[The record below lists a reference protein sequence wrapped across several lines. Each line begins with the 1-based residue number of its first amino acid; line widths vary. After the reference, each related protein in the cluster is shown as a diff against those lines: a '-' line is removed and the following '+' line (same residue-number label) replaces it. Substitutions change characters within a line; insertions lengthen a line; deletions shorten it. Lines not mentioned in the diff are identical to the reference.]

1 MPRSWTS
8 LAENSDLYEV
18 QDFESAAYQLMA
30 AQVLY
35 EFENPQ
41 RVAYTLIIRYRNEFK
56 EAFRLFGM
64 DLVFDD
70 AARYVAAVPD
80 RGNRRSVLPLAESQ
94 LVLVLRKLYH
104 ELASRGALEEGAIAI
119 VTIDELLSA
128 FQAATRRDLPATGRE
143 IAALIDQMHR
153 FGIAKQVKCEDE
165 GVQPFD
171 VAILP
176 GIQTLVNEATLMKL
190 SEHYVAAASLA
201 SIKGASTQAV
211 SKDMDPPYV
220 SGSTANADELES

>member
-8 LAENSDLYEV
+8 LAESSDLYEE
-18 QDFESAAYQLMA
+18 QAFESAAYQLMA

-35 EFENPQ
+35 EFENTQ
-41 RVAYTLIIRYRNEFK
+41 RVAYALIIRYRSEFK

-70 AARYVAAVPD
+70 AARYIAAVPD
-80 RGNRRSVLPLAESQ
+80 RGNRRSVLPLAETQ

-104 ELASRGALEEGAIAI
+104 EQATRGALEEGAIAI
-119 VTIDELLSA
+119 VTIDELRAA
-128 FQAATRRDLPATGRE
+128 FQAATRRELPVTARE
-143 IAALIDQMHR
+143 IAALIDQMQR

-165 GVQPFD
+165 GLQPFD

-190 SEHYVAAASLA
+190 SEHYAAAASLA
-201 SIKGASTQAV
+201 SIKVTAKQTD
-211 SKDMDPPYV
+211 SKDEDCMDAPD
-220 SGSTANADELES
+220 GAANGKES

>member
-8 LAENSDLYEV
+8 LAETSDLYEE
-18 QDFESAAYQLMA
+18 QDFESAAYHLMA

-35 EFENPQ
+35 EFETPQ
-41 RVAYTLIIRYRNEFK
+41 RVAYALVTRYRTEFR

-80 RGNRRSVLPLAESQ
+80 RANRRSVLSLVETQ

-104 ELASRGALEEGAIAI
+104 EQASHGALEEGSIAI
-119 VTIDELLSA
+119 VTIDELRSA
-128 FQAATRRDLPATGRE
+128 FQAATRRELPATARE
-143 IAALIDQMHR
+143 IAALVDQMQR
-153 FGIAKQVKCEDE
+153 FGIAKQVKWEDD

-190 SEHYVAAASLA
+190 SEHHAAAASLA
-201 SIKGASTQAV
+201 SIKAASKQADP
-211 SKDMDPPYV
+211 KDDDP
-220 SGSTANADELES
+220 TEALDAIAK

>member
-8 LAENSDLYEV
+8 LAESSDLYEE

-35 EFENPQ
+35 EFENTQ
-41 RVAYTLIIRYRNEFK
+41 RVAYALITRYRNEFR
-56 EAFRLFGM
+56 EAFRLFGL
-64 DLVFDD
+64 DLIFDD

-80 RGNRRSVLPLAESQ
+80 RGNRRAVLPLAETQ

-104 ELASRGALEEGAIAI
+104 EQAGRGALEEGALAI
-119 VTIDELLSA
+119 VTIDELRAA
-128 FQAATRRDLPATGRE
+128 FLAATRRELPATARE
-143 IAALIDQMHR
+143 IAALIDQMQR
-153 FGIAKQVKCEDE
+153 FGIAKQAQCEDE

-190 SEHYVAAASLA
+190 SEHYAAAASLA
-201 SIKGASTQAV
+201 SIRAATQQADAKEVGSIDLSEGV
-211 SKDMDPPYV
+211 S
-220 SGSTANADELES
+220 SREES

>member
-8 LAENSDLYEV
+8 LAESSDLYEE

-35 EFENPQ
+35 EFENTQ
-41 RVAYTLIIRYRNEFK
+41 RVAYSLIVRYRNEFR
-56 EAFRLFGM
+56 EAFRLFGL

-80 RGNRRSVLPLAESQ
+80 RGNRRSVLPLAETQ

-104 ELASRGALEEGAIAI
+104 EQASRGALEDGAMAI
-119 VTIDELLSA
+119 VTIDELRSA
-128 FQAATRRDLPATGRE
+128 FQAATRRELPATGRE
-143 IAALIDQMHR
+143 IAALIDQMQR
-153 FGIAKQVKCEDE
+153 FGIAKQVRCEDE

-190 SEHYVAAASLA
+190 SEHYAAAASLA
-201 SIKGASTQAV
+201 SIKIAAKQADSKGEVGADAL
-211 SKDMDPPYV
+211 DGD
-220 SGSTANADELES
+220 ANGEET

>member
-1 MPRSWTS
+1 MPRNWTS
-8 LAENSDLYEV
+8 LAENSELYEEW
-18 QDFESAAYQLMA
+18 DFESAAYQLIA
-30 AQVLY
+30 SQVLY

-41 RVAYTLIIRYRNEFK
+41 RVAYALITRYRNEFK

-80 RGNRRSVLPLAESQ
+80 RGNRRSVLPLAETQ

-104 ELASRGALEEGAIAI
+104 EQANRGALEEGAIAI
-119 VTIDELLSA
+119 VTIDELRSA
-128 FQAATRRDLPATGRE
+128 FQAATRRELPTTARE
-143 IAALIDQMHR
+143 IAALIDQMQR

-165 GVQPFD
+165 GLQPFD
-171 VAILP
+171 VAILS

-190 SEHYVAAASLA
+190 SEHYAAATSLA
-201 SIKGASTQAV
+201 SIKAPSKQAD
-211 SKDMDPPYV
+211 SKDESSADAPDGAA
-220 SGSTANADELES
+220 SGAEI